1 MKHVLLSG
9 ALLLSLCASTLAGPP
24 LFNKGGKG
32 GGSKPGFGGGAK
44 PGIGGGAKPGIG
56 GGAKLKPDRG
66 ARAKGVIQHWSKDK
80 IAAARPRDLQID
92 ASGAGFIKD
101 SSKEDTK
108 GKKKGPTALRPYG
121 SLNAQAPPDD
131 HNHTIPGTFTFRA
144 EVKDAS
150 GVKSVEFVIKWG
162 SYEWPFQPSYMGDD
176 KWSLTLQGFSDGDWS
191 FFVRTTDQVTPGGGN
206 DATT

>member
-32 GGSKPGFGGGAK
+32 GGSKPGF
-44 PGIGGGAKPGIG
+44 GGGAKPGIG

-131 HNHTIPGTFTFRA
+131 HNHVRRRSACRRQRVSLRGADHPGH
-144 EVKDAS
+144 VHVQS
-150 GVKSVEFVIKWG
+150 GGEG
-162 SYEWPFQPSYMGDD
+162 CEWSKKCG
-176 KWSLTLQGFSDGDWS
+176 
-191 FFVRTTDQVTPGGGN
+191 VRDQVGILRVALPAELHGRRQVEPHSPRVL
-206 DATT
+206 